1 MGSDTI
7 WELTPTKTEAARAIP
22 PNGVHTLTTST
33 RFPNDELSASGKT
46 LELDPRPYRRRG
58 YFVRSPR
65 RVVERLKTAAIRL
78 ALIAMLLAGFIIAAL
93 FAVDLLGMR

>member
-22 PNGVHTLTTST
+22 TNGVHTLTTSS
-33 RFPNDELSASGKT
+33 RFPNDELSASGKS
-46 LELDPRPYRRRG
+46 LELDTRPYRRRG

-65 RVVERLKTAAIRL
+65 RVRDRLKTAAIEL

-93 FAVDLLGMR
+93 FAVDLLDMR